1 MVKTSLAPTA
11 LALALILACL
21 IVSLSPACAASSR
34 QYHLPKEWAK
44 IWVNQDGTIDL
55 FYNITITLD
64 SGDAIHYVT
73 VGQPQRDFR
82 ISEATDQNGNSLTVS
97 DASSGSNYIVQINLN
112 QPLTPGNSIWFTVT
126 TNVGEMIYNDNTTNP
141 GNLGMQ
147 FIPSWW
153 SDADVDDV
161 RVTIVMPEGVTSSM
175 VKTSRNWDNTFME
188 DSRLA
193 IFWEK
198 QNLIPNEKFQVGA
211 SFPSQY
217 LPGYTPPIVGPPS
230 GGPSS
235 GILGYLPPV
244 VLFFVLIGVVVTF
257 VRLGTNASKHH
268 YFTPAVSMETLGVKH
283 GLTAVEASYLLDLK
297 PTKIATEILYS
308 VLQKR
313 AVWVE
318 STKPTFKL
326 TIMPKFQSTLNR
338 KELLRYYE
346 TDFVN
351 AIGPDGTVDEEK
363 LAQTLTT
370 MGNTVEEKMR
380 GYDNLNTISY
390 YRSVVTKA
398 WNQVEQAGTPE
409 LASQAFDEQLLWL
422 LLDSDMQNRT
432 KSIFQD
438 RPFQPSPMWFWYWYG
453 YQHYYPHPTYQPNI
467 LNPAQSAPKPPAL
480 PGADFANNIATSLEQ
495 TSNNIVVNVEKFAKS
510 IVPAPQREA
519 RVSHEPAHHN
529 ATCVCACH
537 ACACA
542 CACVSCACAC
552 AGGGVG

>member
-1 MVKTSLAPTA
+1 MVKRGLAPTA
-11 LALALILACL
+11 LTLALILACL
-21 IVSLSPACAASSR
+21 IVSLSPARAWSG

-44 IWVNQDGTIDL
+44 IWVNQNGTIDL

-64 SGDAIHYVT
+64 SGDVIHHVT

-82 ISEATDQNGNSLTVS
+82 IDQATDQNGNSLTVS
-97 DASSGSNYIVQINLN
+97 DASSGSNYIVQVNLN
-112 QPLTPGNSIWFTVT
+112 QPLTQGNSVWFTLT
-126 TNVGEMIYNDNTTNP
+126 TNVGEMIYNDTTNP

-147 FIPSWW
+147 FTPSSWQ
-153 SDADVDDV
+153 DATVDDV

-193 IFWEK
+193 VFWEK
-198 QNLIPNEKFQVGA
+198 QSLVPNEKFQVGA

-217 LPGYTPPIVGPPS
+217 LPGYTPPSVGPPS
-230 GGPSS
+230 EGSS
-235 GILGYLPPV
+235 GILGYLAPA
-244 VLFFVLIGVVVTF
+244 VLFFVLIGVVITF
-257 VRLGTNASKHH
+257 VRFGTNAGKHH

-297 PTKIATEILYS
+297 PTRIATEILYS

-318 STKPTFKL
+318 STKPSFKL

-409 LASQAFDEQLLWL
+409 LASKAFDEQLLWL

-480 PGADFANNIATSLEQ
+480 PGADFVNNIATSLEQ
-495 TSNNIVVNVEKFAKS
+495 TSNSIVVNVEKFAKS

-519 RVSHEPAHHN
+519 RASHEAVHHN